1 MRIRFALRV
10 LPALLGALLLVAVP
24 AAQAAETLLLSCTI
38 CTQLVAT
45 GKGLPANQNVVLA
58 ITDLKTGKQVGPR
71 HTVKTDSEG
80 VFVAKIPMDL
90 GEHQSVESTVWKAD
104 GQLLVV
110 AAHDRFTAPC
120 KKGGM
125 MEEMGGEM
133 GEAPHSLAFTGS
145 HASQLLTA
153 GAVLLLVGVGLIL
166 GARRRRLTH

>member
-1 MRIRFALRV
+1 MRIRAIVRM
-10 LPALLGALLLVAVP
+10 LPAVLGVLLLVAVP

-58 ITDLKTGKQVGPR
+58 ITDVKTGQQVGPR
-71 HTVKTDSEG
+71 HTIKTDSQG
-80 VFVAKIPMDL
+80 LFVAKIPMDL
-90 GEHQSVESTVWKAD
+90 SVHQSVESTVWRTD

-120 KKGGM
+120 KHGM

-133 GEAPHSLAFTGS
+133 GKAPHTLSFTGS
-145 HASQLLTA
+145 HAPQLLTVGSVLFVA
-153 GAVLLLVGVGLIL
+153 GVALIL
-166 GARRRRLTH
+166 GTRRRRLSS

>member
-1 MRIRFALRV
+1 MRIRAIVRI
-10 LPALLGALLLVAVP
+10 LPALLGVLLLVAVP

-58 ITDLKTGKQVGPR
+58 ITDVKTGQQVGPR
-71 HTVKTDSEG
+71 HTIKTDSQG
-80 VFVAKIPMDL
+80 LFVAKIPMDL
-90 GEHQSVESTVWKAD
+90 SVHQSVESTVWRTD

-120 KKGGM
+120 KNGM

-133 GEAPHSLAFTGS
+133 GKAPHTLSFTGS
-145 HASQLLTA
+145 HAPQLLTA
-153 GAVLLLVGVGLIL
+153 GSVMFVLGVALIL
-166 GARRRRLTH
+166 STRRRRVNP

>member
-1 MRIRFALRV
+1 MRIRAIVRM
-10 LPALLGALLLVAVP
+10 LPALLGVLLLVAVP

-58 ITDLKTGKQVGPR
+58 ITDVKTGQQVGPR
-71 HTVKTDSEG
+71 HTIKTDSQG
-80 VFVAKIPMDL
+80 VFVTKIPMDL
-90 GEHQSVESTVWKAD
+90 SVHQSVESTVWRTD

-120 KKGGM
+120 KNGM

-133 GEAPHSLAFTGS
+133 GEAPHTLSFTGS
-145 HASQLLTA
+145 HAPQLLTA
-153 GAVLLLVGVGLIL
+153 GSVLFVVGVVLIL
-166 GARRRRLTH
+166 STRRRRVSP

>member
-1 MRIRFALRV
+1 MRIRAIVRM
-10 LPALLGALLLVAVP
+10 LPALLGVLLLVAVP

-58 ITDLKTGKQVGPR
+58 ITDVKTGQQVGPR
-71 HTVKTDSEG
+71 HTIKTDSQG
-80 VFVAKIPMDL
+80 VFVTKIPMDL
-90 GEHQSVESTVWKAD
+90 SVHQSVESTVWRTD

-120 KKGGM
+120 KNGM

-133 GEAPHSLAFTGS
+133 GKAPHTLSFTGS
-145 HASQLLTA
+145 HAPQLLTA
-153 GAVLLLVGVGLIL
+153 GSVMFVLGVALIL
-166 GARRRRLTH
+166 STRRRRVNP

>member
-1 MRIRFALRV
+1 MRIRAIVRM
-10 LPALLGALLLVAVP
+10 LPALLGVLLLVAVP

-58 ITDLKTGKQVGPR
+58 ITDVKTGQQVGPR
-71 HTVKTDSEG
+71 HTIMTDGDG

-90 GEHQSVESTVWKAD
+90 SVHQSVESTVWRTD

-120 KKGGM
+120 KNGM

-133 GEAPHSLAFTGS
+133 GEAPHTLGFTGS
-145 HASQLLTA
+145 HAPQLLTV
-153 GAVLLLVGVGLIL
+153 GSVLFVVGVALIL
-166 GARRRRLTH
+166 GTRRRRVSP